1 VTRFRSK
8 NDELAEPAPEPSGDE
23 MLVIVDRVVD
33 PYVVVF
39 HDPTSYRAE
48 QFRGLRNQLM
58 ALNPDGSA
66 KTLVVTSAIKG
77 EGKTISAVNLAL
89 AFAELDRHEVVL
101 VDADLR
107 DPSVESYLGLEPG
120 PGLGDVLLE
129 RVRLES
135 ALRQGGVRN
144 LTVLGAGSQL
154 ATPSEILTTTRI
166 DDLFARL
173 KERYAYVI
181 VDTPPVLPAT
191 DASVIAARSDGTL
204 LTVRLEYST
213 KNLTKEAIRS
223 LKDLGANVLGVFVTE
238 VRGADPDSDP
248 RFSYRSRRES

>member
-1 VTRFRSK
+1 MTRFRSK
-8 NDELAEPAPEPSGDE
+8 HDELAEPAPDRPDEE

-58 ALNPDGSA
+58 ALNQDGEP

-77 EGKTISAVNLAL
+77 EGKTISAINLAL
-89 AFAELDRHEVVL
+89 AFAELDRHRVVL

-129 RVRLES
+129 RVRLDS
-135 ALRQGGVRN
+135 AIRSGGIRN
-144 LTVLGAGSQL
+144 LSVLGSGSQL
-154 ATPSEILTTTRI
+154 ATPSELLTSTRL
-166 DDLFARL
+166 DDLFGRL
-173 KERYAYVI
+173 KEQYAYII

-191 DASVIAARSDGTL
+191 DASVIAARADGTL

-213 KNLTKEAIRS
+213 KSLTREAIRG
-223 LKDLGANVLGVFVTE
+223 LKDLGGNVLGVFVTE

>member
-1 VTRFRSK
+1 MTRFRSK
-8 NDELAEPAPEPSGDE
+8 DKNAIEPSPIEED
-23 MLVIVDRVVD
+23 MLVIVDRAVD
-33 PYVVVF
+33 PYVVAF

-77 EGKTISAVNLAL
+77 EGKTVTAVNLAL
-89 AFAELDRHEVVL
+89 TFAELERHPVVL
-101 VDADLR
+101 IDADLR
-107 DPSVESYLGLEPG
+107 DPSVENYLGLDRS
-120 PGLGDVLLE
+120 PGLADVLLD
-129 RVRLES
+129 RVSLSS
-135 ALRQGGVRN
+135 ALRDTGMRN
-144 LTVLGAGSQL
+144 LTILGAGSAL
-154 ATPSEILTTTRI
+154 ATPSEILTTPRI

-173 KERYAYVI
+173 KERFAYVI

-191 DASVIAARSDGTL
+191 DASVIAARADGTL
-204 LTVRLEYST
+204 LAVRIEYST
-213 KNLTKEAIRS
+213 KSLTKDAIRS

-248 RFSYRSRRES
+248 RFSYRSRREN